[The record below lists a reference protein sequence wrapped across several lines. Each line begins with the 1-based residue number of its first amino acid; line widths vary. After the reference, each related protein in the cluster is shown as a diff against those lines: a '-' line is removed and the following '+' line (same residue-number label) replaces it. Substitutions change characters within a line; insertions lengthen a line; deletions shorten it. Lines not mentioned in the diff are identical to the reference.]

1 MNRPPTLRSLALG
14 IETLSDWINHATLI
28 LGALFLILMALH
40 VTLDVA
46 LRYFV
51 GRSFPGTLEIVS
63 FYYMVALV
71 FLPLAYTE
79 RMGEHI
85 NVDVLVGRFPPSVQL
100 ALYLFAGTLG
110 VIYFAMLG
118 YQGYLD
124 ALEATASQETAMANF
139 TFYLWPSRWALP
151 LGFGAICLAI
161 VANMLKAIRL
171 RQAL

>member
-1 MNRPPTLRSLALG
+1 MIRTLG
-14 IETLSDWINHATLI
+14 HHIETLSDWVNRATLV
-28 LGALFLILMALH
+28 LATLFLILMALH

-51 GRSFPGTLEIVS
+51 GQSFPGTLEIVS

-85 NVDVLVGRFPPSVQL
+85 SVDVLVGRFPPAVQL
-100 ALYLFAGTLG
+100 ALYLFAGVLG
-110 VIYFAMLG
+110 IIYFAMLG

-124 ALEATASQETAMANF
+124 ALYATASRETAMANF

-151 LGFGAICLAI
+151 LGFTAVCLAI